1 MRTIILSEFITF
13 NILNK
18 LTSTHKNKIILSA
31 LLFLF
36 SFQSIL
42 AQSIISGKIVDSHS
56 NPIPF
61 AHIRLENTNIG
72 TISNDIGVFKL
83 VVHIENKNKRL
94 IISSIGY
101 KTEKINLND
110 EYQTVTLFEDVT
122 QLNEVVIVSK
132 DYAKELIEKA
142 ILAIPNNYPTSD
154 ERHTGFFRETTTWE
168 NEKKPIYI
176 NEAVID
182 AIKGDYTKGNRSG
195 DVKLIELRKYES
207 VELDSLN
214 VRIHAGSHHIHRFDI
229 VARREAFLSSPED
242 YKYSIIDTLRQNEKD
257 IYKIFVE
264 KKNENSAHVYIQE
277 ETFAI
282 VKADISL
289 TSDFGNLG
297 SREFFNFTVTYQQG
311 EDKRWRFRNSYYKTA
326 FKKQGK
332 TLNLTSEYV
341 STDIKPN
348 TAKIPYLERLQ
359 FSEILLD
366 DTKEYNPDFWNN
378 YTIISPNEISESLFK
393 SIDYTKVEK
402 EKKQSDNMTDFVNRV
417 SFENGLT
424 WTALSMASS
433 AINYSNSVINI
444 QQNNDAT
451 NKGAVG
457 FSISIFYA
465 ATPNLLI
472 GYANES
478 KISRTGINSNDF
490 VIAGKF
496 NLNPNGRPIN
506 ISPRLHF
513 GYQELD
519 YYLKQ
524 FNLEEDI
531 EVDRKEI
538 NSEKVNIY
546 LSQKG
551 FRVKPS
557 LVLSIEN
564 SKHVSFSIS
573 TSYNMHLNQKNGLMF
588 REKGKNMLFSKKI
601 FLENGQ
607 ENLSIDTNQEDLFK
621 NMISINVG
629 IAFRL

>member
-1 MRTIILSEFITF
+1 MRKILLSEFIRLE
-13 NILNK
+13 ILNRPI
-18 LTSTHKNKIILSA
+18 STHSNKVILST

-36 SFQSIL
+36 SFQCIV
-42 AQSIISGKIVDSHS
+42 AQSIISGKIVDS
-56 NPIPF
+56 NNEPIPF

-83 VVHIENKNKRL
+83 VVHIENKNKLL
-94 IISSIGY
+94 IISSLGY
-101 KTEKINLND
+101 KTEKITLND
-110 EYQTVTLFEDVT
+110 EYQTITLTEDVT

-142 ILAIPNNYPTSD
+142 INEIPNNYPIAD

-182 AIKGDYTKGNRSG
+182 AIKEDYTGRNRSG
-195 DVKLIELRKYES
+195 DVKLVELRKYES
-207 VELDSLN
+207 EELDSLN
-214 VRIHAGSHHIHRFDI
+214 FRIYAGSHHIHRFDI
-229 VARREAFLSSPED
+229 VARREAFLSNPKA
-242 YKYSIIDTLRQNEKD
+242 YKYKIIDTLRQNEKD
-257 IYKIFVE
+257 IYKILVE
-264 KKNENSAHVYIQE
+264 KKNENSAYVYIQE

-282 VKADISL
+282 VKADIKL
-289 TSDFGNLG
+289 NSDFGNLG
-297 SREFFNFTVTYQQG
+297 NREFFNFTVTYEQG
-311 EDKRWRFRNSYYKTA
+311 EDKRWRFMNSYYKTA

-332 TLNLTSEYV
+332 ILNLTSEYV
-341 STDIKPN
+341 TTDIKPSN
-348 TAKIPYLERLQ
+348 TKIPYLERLQ

-366 DTKEYNPDFWNN
+366 ETKEYNPDFWNN

-402 EKKQSDNMTDFVNRV
+402 EKKQSDNIPDFVKRM
-417 SFENGLT
+417 SFEIGLT
-424 WTALSMASS
+424 WTALDIADNS
-433 AINYSNSVINI
+433 INYNNSIINI
-444 QQNNDAT
+444 QQNNNAI
-451 NKGAVG
+451 NKGSVS

-465 ATPNLLI
+465 VTPNLLI

-524 FNLEEDI
+524 FDLEEDI
-531 EVDRKEI
+531 EIDGKEI
-538 NSEKVNIY
+538 NSEKVSLF
-546 LSQKG
+546 LSQRG
-551 FRVKPS
+551 FRVKPG
-557 LVLSIEN
+557 LVLSIES
-564 SKHVSFSIS
+564 SKNVSFLIS
-573 TSYNMHLNQKNGLMF
+573 TSYNLHLNQKNGLVF
-588 REKGKNMLFSKKI
+588 REKGEAGLFPRKI

-607 ENLSIDTNQEDLFK
+607 ENLSIETNQESLFE
-621 NMISINVG
+621 NTISINAG
-629 IAFRL
+629 IAFRF